1 MFMRAA
7 SRDDFRSLFTLDA
20 FAARHNKQHDR
31 ASRLLKLFAPGRTT
45 SDDVLDQWSAR
56 VEATGPEIVGSVLGP
71 RARAVA
77 DDDANY
83 DHASAF
89 LHALL
94 KALDQTQH

>member
-1 MFMRAA
+1 MRAV
-7 SRDDFRSLFTLDA
+7 SRDDFRSLFALYA
-20 FAARHNKQHDR
+20 FADRHNKQHDR
-31 ASRLLKLFAPGRTT
+31 ASRLPKLLTSSRTT
-45 SDDVLDQWSAR
+45 SDDPLDRWPER
-56 VEATGPEIVGSVLGP
+56 VEAPGPETVGGALGP

>member
-1 MFMRAA
+1 MRAV
-7 SRDDFRSLFTLDA
+7 SRDDSRSLFALFV
-20 FAARHNKQHDR
+20 FAARHDKQHDR
-31 ASRLLKLFAPGRTT
+31 ASRLLKLFTSGRTT
-45 SDDVLDQWSAR
+45 SDDLLDQWPER
-56 VEATGPEIVGSVLGP
+56 VEAPEPEIDGSVIGP

>member
-1 MFMRAA
+1 MRAV
-7 SRDDFRSLFTLDA
+7 SRDDFRSLFALYA

-31 ASRLLKLFAPGRTT
+31 ASRLLKLST
-45 SDDVLDQWSAR
+45 SSGTGSDHVPDQWSER
-56 VEATGPEIVGSVLGP
+56 IEAPGPELVGSMLGP

-77 DDDANY
+77 DEDANY

-89 LHALL
+89 LHTLL

>member
-1 MFMRAA
+1 MRAV
-7 SRDDFRSLFTLDA
+7 SRDDFRSLFAIDA
-20 FAARHNKQHDR
+20 FAARHNTQHDR
-31 ASRLLKLFAPGRTT
+31 ASRLLKLFTSGRTT
-45 SDDVLDQWSAR
+45 SDDLLDQWPER
-56 VEATGPEIVGSVLGP
+56 VEAPEPEIDRAVIGP

-83 DHASAF
+83 DHASAL